1 MKFISKWALVL
12 LPVLALATPAF
23 AQAIITPPSLN
34 DSEEPGSVIVFPK
47 FVNAGPV
54 IVDGISGIAR
64 TEIEVGV
71 VCPPGVPITSPLCA
85 EHVPYKIRFH
95 WVCPAIENV
104 NSNIC
109 RETDFEIVVS
119 MNGKAVF
126 SADGRQIN
134 SNSAIVPT
142 PPCPRGYLIGWVEN
156 FNDVPIRFD
165 GLIGNAVIRGPGVGA
180 PGMSTAVSAYNAIP
194 IQAVAGPELV
204 GAPTVLGGDGA
215 LIFDGLGGHYKSIT
229 GSFYGDVRFDKT
241 APGAPLPDIQ
251 SRTTITFLTL
261 DVRSNRPNNPTFVPL
276 NFYNE
281 TSRLPS
287 TTNVDFERLLSTS
300 WEFVCWDQVAL
311 APNPLNADEPFIH
324 SSLTQAF
331 MGTRKGIVIAGAPT
345 GHGQTVKVEN
355 GAPGDD
361 PVPPMTETPV
371 TLIGLIETNEG
382 IGDIAN
388 MWLNRKYFFNTV
400 NDSVP
405 VPTRFVP

>member
-12 LPVLALATPAF
+12 LPALALATPAF
-23 AQAIITPPSLN
+23 ALN

-47 FVNAGPV
+47 FVGGTLPRL
-54 IVDGISGIAR
+54 IVDGIPDIAR

-71 VCPPGVPITSPLCA
+71 VCPPALLLSDPLCA

-104 NSNIC
+104 DSNIC
-109 RETDFEIVVS
+109 KETDFEIVVS
-119 MNGKAVF
+119 INGKAVF

-134 SNSAIVPT
+134 GNSAIVPA
-142 PPCPRGYLIGWVEN
+142 PPCNRGYLIGWVE
-156 FNDVPIRFD
+156 DTRDRPIRFD
-165 GLIGNAVIRGPGVGA
+165 GLIGNAVIRNS
-180 PGMSTAVSAYNAIP
+180 STAVGAYNAIP
-194 IQAVAGPELV
+194 IQAAAGTVPGL
-204 GAPTVLGGDGA
+204 PTTLDPATGA
-215 LIFDGLGGHYKSIT
+215 LIFDNADGHYQNIT

-261 DVRSNRPNNPTFVPL
+261 DVRSNRPNNPVFVPL

-287 TTNVDFERLLSTS
+287 TTNPDFERLLSTS

-311 APNPLNADEPFIH
+311 APNPLDATEPFIDAN
-324 SSLTQAF
+324 LTQAF

-345 GHGQTVKVEN
+345 GHGRTVKIQN

-361 PVPPMTETPV
+361 PLGAALETPV

-382 IGDIAN
+382 VAPT
-388 MWLNRKYFFNTV
+388 WTLRKYFFNTV
-400 NDSVP
+400 NDSLAVD
-405 VPTRFVP
+405 TRFVP

>member
-12 LPVLALATPAF
+12 LPALALATPAF
-23 AQAIITPPSLN
+23 ALN

-47 FVNAGPV
+47 FINAARVN
-54 IVDGISGIAR
+54 VDGIPNIAR

-119 MNGKAVF
+119 INGKAVF
-126 SADGRQIN
+126 SADGMQIN
-134 SNSAIVPT
+134 GNSAIVPT

-156 FNDVPIRFD
+156 FSDVPIRFD
-165 GLIGNAVIRGPGVGA
+165 GLIGNAVIRGPSVG
-180 PGMSTAVSAYNAIP
+180 GMSTAVSAYNAIP

-204 GAPTVLGGDGA
+204 GAPTALGADGA
-215 LIFDGLGGHYKSIT
+215 LIFDGLAGHYQNIT

-241 APGAPLPDIQ
+241 APGAPLPDVQ
-251 SRTTITFLTL
+251 SRTFITFLTL

-287 TTNVDFERLLSTS
+287 TTNPDFERLLSTS

-311 APNPLNADEPFIH
+311 APNPNNAAEPFIDAN
-324 SSLTQAF
+324 LTQAF

-345 GHGQTVKVEN
+345 GHGATVKVQN

-361 PVPPMTETPV
+361 PLGTALETPV

-382 IGDIAN
+382 LGADTAAGW
-388 MWLNRKYFFNTV
+388 MRRKYFFNTV
-400 NDSVP
+400 NDSAP
-405 VPTRFVP
+405 VNTRFVP

>member
-12 LPVLALATPAF
+12 LPALALATPAF
-23 AQAIITPPSLN
+23 ALN

-47 FVNAGPV
+47 FINMPPV
-54 IVDGISGIAR
+54 VVDGITGIAR
-64 TEIEVGV
+64 TEIEIGV
-71 VCPPGVPITSPLCA
+71 VCPPTLAPTSPLCA

-95 WVCPAIENV
+95 WVCPGIENV

-119 MNGKAVF
+119 INGKAVF
-126 SADGRQIN
+126 SADGIQIN
-134 SNSAIVPT
+134 GNSPIVPA

-156 FNDVPIRFD
+156 FSDQPIKFD
-165 GLIGNAVIRGPGVGA
+165 ALIGDAVIRGPVVTGGN
-180 PGMSTAVSAYNAIP
+180 STAISAYNAIP
-194 IQAVAGPELV
+194 IQAADDGTAQGSLRTSD
-204 GAPTVLGGDGA
+204 AAGA
-215 LIFDGLGGHYKSIT
+215 LIFDNGLGHYQNIT

-241 APGAPLPDIQ
+241 APGGPLPDVQ
-251 SRTTITFLTL
+251 SRTFITFLTL

-311 APNPLNADEPFIH
+311 APNPNNAAEPFIH
-324 SSLTQAF
+324 PSLTQAF
-331 MGTRKGIVIAGAPT
+331 MGTRKGIVIAGFPT
-345 GHGQTVKVEN
+345 GHGQTVKVQN

-361 PVPPMTETPV
+361 PLGTAIETPV
-371 TLIGLIETNEG
+371 TLIGIIETNEG
-382 IGDIAN
+382 LGMD
-388 MWLNRKYFFNTV
+388 MWLNRKYNFNTV
-400 NDSVP
+400 NNSMP
-405 VPTRFVP
+405 VNTRFVP

>member
-12 LPVLALATPAF
+12 LPALALATPAF
-23 AQAIITPPSLN
+23 ALN

-47 FVNAGPV
+47 FVNAARV
-54 IVDGISGIAR
+54 IVDGIPDIAR
-64 TEIEVGV
+64 TEIEIGV
-71 VCPPGVPITSPLCA
+71 VCPHTLAPSDPLCA

-95 WVCPAIENV
+95 WVCPGIENV

-109 RETDFEIVVS
+109 KETDFEIVVS
-119 MNGKAVF
+119 MNGKTVF

-142 PPCPRGYLIGWVEN
+142 PPCPRGYLIGWMEN
-156 FNDVPIRFD
+156 FNDQPIKFD
-165 GLIGNAVIRGPGVGA
+165 ALIGNAVIRGPGVG
-180 PGMSTAVSAYNAIP
+180 PTVMSTAVSAYNAIP
-194 IQAVAGPELV
+194 IQASEDGTPQ
-204 GAPTVLGGDGA
+204 GTTGMSIRLGDAANA
-215 LIFDGLGGHYKSIT
+215 LIFDNGARHYQNIT

-241 APGAPLPDIQ
+241 AAGAPLPDVQ
-251 SRTTITFLTL
+251 SRTFITFLTL

-311 APNPLNADEPFIH
+311 APNPNNANEPFING
-324 SSLTQAF
+324 SLTQAF
-331 MGTRKGIVIAGAPT
+331 TGTRKGIVIAGAPT
-345 GHGQTVKVEN
+345 GGRTVKVQN

-361 PVPPMTETPV
+361 PLPPAFETPA

-382 IGDIAN
+382 LAIDN
-388 MWLNRKYFFNTV
+388 WLNRKYFFNTV
-400 NDSVP
+400 NDSREVN
-405 VPTRFVP
+405 TRFVP

>member
-12 LPVLALATPAF
+12 LPALALATPAF
-23 AQAIITPPSLN
+23 ALN

-47 FVNAGPV
+47 FVNASRV
-54 IVDGISGIAR
+54 IVDGITDIAR

-119 MNGKAVF
+119 INGKAVF

-165 GLIGNAVIRGPGVGA
+165 GLIGNAVIRGPNVSPSGF
-180 PGMSTAVSAYNAIP
+180 STAVSAYNAIP
-194 IQAVAGPELV
+194 IQASAAAPAPAV
-204 GAPTVLGGDGA
+204 GAPLNIGDARDPTA
-215 LIFDGLGGHYKSIT
+215 LIFDNGAGHYQNIT

-241 APGAPLPDIQ
+241 AAGGPLPDVQ
-251 SRTTITFLTL
+251 SRTVITFLTL
-261 DVRSNRPNNPTFVPL
+261 DVRSNRPNNPTFVNL

-281 TSRLPS
+281 SSRLPS
-287 TTNVDFERLLSTS
+287 TTNPDFERLLSTS
-300 WEFVCWDQVAL
+300 HEFVCWDQVAL
-311 APNPLNADEPFIH
+311 AANPNDATEPFID

-345 GHGQTVKVEN
+345 GAATVKVQN

-361 PVPPMTETPV
+361 PLPPANETPV

-382 IGDIAN
+382 LGAD

-400 NDSVP
+400 NDSAP
-405 VPTRFVP
+405 VNTRFVP